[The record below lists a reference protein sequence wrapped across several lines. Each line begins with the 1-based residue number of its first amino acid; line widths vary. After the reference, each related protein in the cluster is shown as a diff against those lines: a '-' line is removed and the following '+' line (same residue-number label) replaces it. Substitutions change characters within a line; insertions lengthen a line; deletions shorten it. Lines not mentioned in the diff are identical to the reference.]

1 MKNELIM
8 IVEDVFY
15 ITGRGTIVTGQIEID
30 KVEIEQMVIV
40 DPEYLPEFSAEI
52 KGIESFRKQL
62 KIAERNEYVGL
73 LLLGVD
79 KGQIKK
85 KMKIY
90 LAQIL
95 ICDTFGF
102 VTNSKTNKKKTI
114 CV

>member
-52 KGIESFRKQL
+52 KGIRSFRKQL

-90 LAQIL
+90 LA
-95 ICDTFGF
+95 
-102 VTNSKTNKKKTI
+102 
-114 CV
+114 